1 MAGQGAKG
9 EGRKK
14 CHFHRWSKGCLTDK
28 GTLKERSEEGE
39 DISYADL
46 EEGGLSISGRR
57 E

>member
-1 MAGQGAKG
+1 MAGQGAIG

>member
-1 MAGQGAKG
+1 MAGQGAIG

-14 CHFHRWSKGCLTDK
+14 CHFHKGSEVCLTDK

>member
-1 MAGQGAKG
+1 MAGQGSIG
-9 EGRKK
+9 ESRKK
-14 CHFHRWSKGCLTDK
+14 CHFHKGSKGCLTEK

-39 DISYADL
+39 NIGHEDL